1 MFKDFVANLFGKLYT
16 KFYQNR
22 PIFYRKYY
30 KKKHL
35 GLFFPAHIVNGLV
48 TMSLLVFSN
57 NEFITGPLSTQ
68 SLNGHLPLSVLF
80 FCTVI

>member
-30 KKKHL
+30 KKTFGSLFSRTHCKWTGYNVAT
-35 GLFFPAHIVNGLV
+35 GL
-48 TMSLLVFSN
+48 
-57 NEFITGPLSTQ
+57 Q
-68 SLNGHLPLSVLF
+68 
-80 FCTVI
+80 